1 MAIFRADYHV
11 HLENGPYTSEWLESF
26 LEFARRGGL
35 QELGFSEHLHD
46 FYEGQEVAGRWWEG
60 DSDSVEREYAERW
73 WRARPRYS
81 LDAYVAFIQAY
92 RERSDLPLRLGLEVD
107 YFPGQEEALHRLLA
121 AYPLDF
127 VLGSVHWLGAWGFD
141 HLDRL
146 ERWQAHDVDMAFR
159 QYFDLLGKA
168 ARSGLFDIM
177 AHPDLIKLAGYRP
190 SYDLKPLYEEA
201 ARAFAEGGV
210 AVEVSTAGL
219 YRPVREIY
227 PAEPFLLLC
236 REYDVPIVISSDAHR
251 PEEVGRDRE
260 AAVALARRC
269 GYTRVCRF
277 LRRER
282 EEVRL

>member
-1 MAIFRADYHV
+1 MAFRADYHV
-11 HLENGPYTSEWLESF
+11 HLENGPYTPEWLGAF
-26 LEFARRGGL
+26 LQVARRRGL

-46 FYEGQEVAGRWWEG
+46 FYEGQEASGRWWEE
-60 DSDSVEREYAERW
+60 DPDPLERGYAERW
-73 WRARPRYS
+73 WRARPRHR
-81 LDAYVAFIQAY
+81 LDEYAAFIQSA
-92 RERSDLPLRLGLEVD
+92 REHSALPLRLGLEVD
-107 YFPGQEEALHRLLA
+107 YFPGREEALRRLLA

-127 VLGSVHWLGAWGFD
+127 TLGSVHWLGAWGFD
-141 HLDRL
+141 HLNRLDRW
-146 ERWQAHDVDMAFR
+146 RGRDVDAAF
-159 QYFDLLGKA
+159 QGYFDLLGRA

-190 SYDLKPLYEEA
+190 SYDLKPLYEGA

-219 YRPVREIY
+219 YRPVGEIY
-227 PAEPFLLLC
+227 PAEPFLRLC
-236 REYDVPIVISSDAHR
+236 REYEVPIVISSDAHR

-277 LRRER
+277 IGRKR